1 MIKLFTL
8 RKLSAFSS
16 DAVYKI
22 CLDLERFGLKEEEA
36 EIFENYDE
44 LYDEVVLATG
54 RGEHIIV
61 AADNSDYN
69 VVKRDLTGKLLLDG
83 YPAPEIAEFIEH
95 NAGDDASEIDV
106 TGHALVPRGSVFHL
120 STDGLYSGF
129 TSEALDGRVTCIP
142 LDFMRIDAIL
152 ESLKQDV
159 LIPLAAVENGEAPPV
174 KMPDFDFVPYISR
187 VVTSLGEIEKTMA
200 LATSEATMWI
210 YNLYDK
216 VENFNDVLRFVEV
229 IDGDENEQT
238 TAESESVRIIRHA
251 KEAMTNSGSDFGGA
265 ISEIYSTEND
275 EGQTVYFAYAA
286 VVDKSNAKAKKI
298 NTMNKDDLAA
308 ILPHAVT
315 VLADLVVKKSAAVK
329 KELEADT
336 EAEVKAPVKA
346 EEPKKMSRNML
357 IFASVILAIAIISPI
372 ALVISFF
379 GGKDEPTTA
388 PLTPGGYLST
398 NPGYNV
404 STDVFGTTQPI
415 STVPMNPFVT
425 TNSNQISNFATEPS
439 APDVSA
445 QVTTPPVASSSGTF
459 TFYVFG
465 YGHGVGMSQKG
476 ANYLAQKGW
485 SWAEILAHYYY
496 NGNTKIITGDAY
508 PAAINYAGSSY
519 ATRDFLASALE
530 AEMGTAAHREA
541 LKAQVVALY
550 TFAKYYSFNLNKD
563 SCAILGSGKVPAE
576 SSYSVVDEVMALAP
590 YIEYNGTTALTPFH
604 SMSAGL
610 TTAYYNVWGREYSAD
625 LPYLS
630 GARKSYGD
638 YLESEYAST
647 YTISSAEMKNLI
659 KNNAQIDVAGDPAT
673 WITVLSHD
681 SAIDSTIGYVS
692 TVNVG
697 GTIMTGN
704 DFRIKIMEGRI
715 RSHCFKMVYTP
726 AVS

>member
-22 CLDLERFGLKEEEA
+22 CLDLENFGLNEDEA
-36 EIFENYDE
+36 EVFESYDE
-44 LYDEVVLATG
+44 LYDEAVLAVG
-54 RGEHIIV
+54 RGEHILV

-69 VVKRDLTGKLLLDG
+69 VVKRDLTGKLLLEG
-83 YPAPEIAEFIEH
+83 YSCPGIAEAIEL
-95 NAGDDASEIDV
+95 NAGDDVSEIDV
-106 TGHALVPRGSVFHL
+106 SGHSLVPRDSVFHL
-120 STDGLYSGF
+120 SSDGLYSGF
-129 TSEALDGRVTCIP
+129 TCDALDGKVTCIP

-159 LIPLAAVENGEAPPV
+159 LIPLAAAERGEIPPV
-174 KMPDFDFVPYISR
+174 KMPDFDFVPYVSK
-187 VVTSLGEIEKTMA
+187 VVSALGELNRTMA
-200 LATSEATMWI
+200 LATSEATMWV

-216 VENFNDVLRFVEV
+216 VEDFNDVLRFVEV
-229 IDGDENEQT
+229 IDSEDSEET

-251 KEAMTNSGSDFGGA
+251 REAMVNSGSDFGGA
-265 ISEIYSTEND
+265 ISEIYSQEND
-275 EGQTVYFAYAA
+275 DGQTVYFAYAA

-298 NTMNKDDLAA
+298 NTMNKDDLTA

-315 VLADLVVKKSAAVK
+315 VLSDLVVRKAESIKA
-329 KELEADT
+329 ELNGDT
-336 EAEVKAPVKA
+336 EEEEKTEVKA
-346 EEPKKMSRNML
+346 EEPKKMSKNML
-357 IFASVILAIAIISPI
+357 IFAIAVIAIAVISPI

-379 GGKDEPTTA
+379 SGNEEPTTTLI
-388 PLTPGGYLST
+388 PSGYITT
-398 NPGYNV
+398 NSGANN
-404 STDVFGTTQPI
+404 TTGVFGTTQAP
-415 STVPMNPFVT
+415 TQYNPFTT
-425 TNSNQISNFATEPS
+425 TNGLGQVGNVATEPS
-439 APDVSA
+439 ASDVTVA
-445 QVTTPPVASSSGTF
+445 TTAPSVSSTSGKF

-465 YGHGVGMSQKG
+465 YGHGVGMSQEG
-476 ANYLAQKGW
+476 ADYLAQQGW

-496 NGNTKIITGDAY
+496 NANTKIVTGDAY
-508 PAAINYAGSSY
+508 PTAISYNGSSY

-530 AEMGTAAHREA
+530 AEMGTSAHREA

-550 TFAKYYSFNLNKD
+550 TFAKYYSFNLNQD
-563 SCAILGSGKVPAE
+563 SCAILGSTRVPAE

-590 YIEYNGTTALTPFH
+590 YIEYNGNCALTPFH
-604 SMSAGL
+604 AMSAGM

-638 YLESEYAST
+638 YLESDYATT
-647 YTISSAEMKNLI
+647 YTITSAEMKTLI
-659 KNNAQIDVAGDPAT
+659 KNNAGVDVAGDPAT

-681 SAIDSTIGYVS
+681 AAVDSTIGYVS

-704 DFRIKIMEGRI
+704 DFRIELMEGRI
-715 RSHCFKMVYTP
+715 RSHCFHMVYTP
-726 AVS
+726 DAA